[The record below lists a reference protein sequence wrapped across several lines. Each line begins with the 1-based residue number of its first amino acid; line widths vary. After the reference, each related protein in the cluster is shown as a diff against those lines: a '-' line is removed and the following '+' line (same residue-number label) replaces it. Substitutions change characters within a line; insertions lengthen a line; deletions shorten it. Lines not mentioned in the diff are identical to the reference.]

1 MPYVKT
7 CPVCG
12 LVNDGREEQCGDC
25 GERLPRQGFSWR
37 QLRPGMR
44 LAPRYPLGSPVPKA
58 EAPRRPGR
66 QVAGPD
72 GRVWVV
78 RRRWLRREPRWRYLP
93 ALDEA
98 LEDAVWFGGPARPW
112 PWATA
117 ALSVLIHVVTL
128 PLKAIF
134 VLVESFDLAGGLVF
148 DTVGRLLFRQP
159 WTVEALS
166 GRQRRTWEVT
176 GWHRSRLAIDQI
188 AWALEHG
195 EEWTPRG

>member
-1 MPYVKT
+1 MGLVKT

-12 LVNDGREEQCGDC
+12 LVNDGRDEQCGDC

-44 LAPRYPLGSPVPKA
+44 LAPRYPTGSTVPKA
-58 EAPRRPGR
+58 EVPRRPGR
-66 QVAGPD
+66 QVVGPD
-72 GRVWVV
+72 GRLWVV

-93 ALDEA
+93 GLDDAFQDSVWLGGSARAAAVLLAL
-98 LEDAVWFGGPARPW
+98 
-112 PWATA
+112 
-117 ALSVLIHVVTL
+117 IYVVTL

-134 VLVESFDLAGGLVF
+134 VVVESFDLAGSLVF
-148 DTVGRLLFRQP
+148 DTVGRVLFRQP

-176 GWHRSRLAIDQI
+176 GWHRSRLAVDQI
-188 AWALEHG
+188 AWSLEHG
-195 EEWTPRG
+195 EEWAPR